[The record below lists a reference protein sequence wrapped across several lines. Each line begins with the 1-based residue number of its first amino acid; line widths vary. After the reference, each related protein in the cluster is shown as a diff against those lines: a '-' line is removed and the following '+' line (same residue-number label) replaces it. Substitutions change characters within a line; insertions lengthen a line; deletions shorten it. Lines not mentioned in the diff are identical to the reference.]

1 MASLGLAVIAS
12 DRAHARGSRAFLHIY
27 LVGCPM
33 AMGQTCPACPF
44 RVCSGDCLPVGWVTA
59 LVRSYVQAQAG
70 GSAPL
75 PKCPSSVGTIDELEL
90 CLESTDDS
98 YEVEVKVDDE

>member
-1 MASLGLAVIAS
+1 MWANLPRLPVSG
-12 DRAHARGSRAFLHIY
+12 GNSRASSL
-27 LVGCPM
+27 
-33 AMGQTCPACPF
+33 
-44 RVCSGDCLPVGWVTA
+44 GWVTA